1 MTIEQDNWD
10 VDQWE
15 LDQCRYC
22 KGPVEDP
29 TEAYCSS
36 TCELKWAQR
45 HDDQADNSPETS
57 SVFSSAHATYSIQS
71 TPQSSPAS
79 SASSTPEF
87 GPILPCTSVP
97 NLHLESSL
105 PAMNEQRRSSVYRSH
120 KYGSSHN
127 PTKKSFPSNYY
138 QSTVGDRSSVQPIF
152 ADKSVSLGIRKTSTD
167 DIRPKST
174 LYTEGVD
181 KRLSPIDKKESSTPP
196 GNKRGLWSW
205 RRLSALM

>member
-36 TCELKWAQR
+36 TCEHKWLQR

-57 SVFSSAHATYSIQS
+57 SVFSSTHATHSIQS
-71 TPQSSPAS
+71 TPRSSPAS
-79 SASSTPEF
+79 STSSTPVF
-87 GPILPCTSVP
+87 GPILPSNSVP
-97 NLHLESSL
+97 NLALESSL
-105 PAMNEQRRSSVYRSH
+105 PTMNERRRSSVYRSH

-138 QSTVGDRSSVQPIF
+138 QVQSAIGLASNPSSQTSRLVSESEKHQRTI
-152 ADKSVSLGIRKTSTD
+152 SVLNQHFT
-167 DIRPKST
+167 P
-174 LYTEGVD
+174 TE
-181 KRLSPIDKKESSTPP
+181 PTNI
-196 GNKRGLWSW
+196 
-205 RRLSALM
+205 

>member
-22 KGPVEDP
+22 KGAVEDP

-36 TCELKWAQR
+36 TCELKWLQR

-57 SVFSSAHATYSIQS
+57 SVFSAHATHSIQS
-71 TPQSSPAS
+71 TPRSSPAS

-87 GPILPCTSVP
+87 GPMLPSNSVP
-97 NLHLESSL
+97 NLPLESSL
-105 PAMNEQRRSSVYRSH
+105 PAMNEQRRSSIYRSH

-127 PTKKSFPSNYY
+127 PIKKSFPSNYY

-174 LYTEGVD
+174 LYTDRAD
-181 KRLSPIDKKESSTPP
+181 KEISLIDKKEHSTPT
-196 GNKRGLWSW
+196 GTNRGLWSW
-205 RRLSALM
+205 RRLSTFV